1 MMKKFKIK
9 TGDTVKVIAGENKGQ
24 EGKVLKVLF
33 DSDKVIVESVNMIKK
48 HLKPSAQNPQG
59 GIQEKEA
66 PIHISNVA
74 LVGKNGNPTRV
85 RYEIQDGK
93 KVRVSTKTNEV
104 IS

>member
-1 MMKKFKIK
+1 MKKFKIK
-9 TGDTVKVIAGENKGQ
+9 TGDTVQVIAGENKGQ
-24 EGKVLKVLF
+24 EGKVLKVLY
-33 DSDKVIVESVNMIKK
+33 DSEKVIVESVNMIKK

-74 LVGKNGNPTRV
+74 LIDKNGNPTRV

>member
-1 MMKKFKIK
+1 MKKYKIK
-9 TGDTVKVIAGENKGQ
+9 AGDTVKVITGENKGQ
-24 EGKVLKVLF
+24 EGKVLKVLY

-74 LVGKNGNPTRV
+74 LTDKNGNPTRV

-93 KVRVSTKTNEV
+93 KVRVTTKTKEV

>member
-1 MMKKFKIK
+1 MMKKSKIR
-9 TGDTVKVIAGENKGQ
+9 TGDTVKVIAGENKNQ
-24 EGKVLKVLF
+24 DGKVLKVF
-33 DSDKVIVESVNMIKK
+33 YDKDKVIVENVNMIKK

-74 LVGKNGNPTRV
+74 LMDKEGNPTRV
-85 RYEIQDGK
+85 RLEVQDGK

>member
-1 MMKKFKIK
+1 MKKFKIK
-9 TGDTVKVIAGENKGQ
+9 TGDTVKVITGENKGQ
-24 EGKVLKVLF
+24 EGKVLKVF
-33 DSDKVIVESVNMIKK
+33 YDSDKVIVESINMIKK
-48 HLKPSAQNPQG
+48 HLKPSAENPQG

-74 LVGKNGNPTRV
+74 LTDKEGNPTRV

-93 KVRVSTKTNEV
+93 KVRVSTKTKEV

>member
-1 MMKKFKIK
+1 MKKFKIK

>member
-1 MMKKFKIK
+1 MKKFKIK
-9 TGDTVKVIAGENKGQ
+9 SGDTVQVIAGESKGQ
-24 EGKVLKVLF
+24 EGKVLQILR

-48 HLKPSAQNPQG
+48 HLKPNAQNPQG
-59 GIQEKEA
+59 GIVEKEA

-74 LVGKNGNPTRV
+74 LVDKDGNPTRV

>member
-1 MMKKFKIK
+1 MKKFKIK
-9 TGDTVKVIAGENKGQ
+9 SGDTVQVIAGEYKGQ
-24 EGKVLKVLF
+24 EGKVLQILR

-48 HLKPSAQNPQG
+48 HLKPNAQNPQG
-59 GIQEKEA
+59 GIVEKEA

-74 LVGKNGNPTRV
+74 LVDKDGNPTRV

>member
-1 MMKKFKIK
+1 MKKFKIK
-9 TGDTVKVIAGENKGQ
+9 TGDTVKVVAGENKGQ
-24 EGKVLKVLF
+24 EGKVLSVLY

-74 LVGKNGNPTRV
+74 LTDKNGNPTRV

-93 KVRVSTKTNEV
+93 KVRISTKTKEV

>member
-1 MMKKFKIK
+1 MMKKLKIR
-9 TGDTVKVIAGENKGQ
+9 TGDTVKVIAGESKNK
-24 EGKVLKVLF
+24 EGKILKVF
-33 DSDKVIVESVNMIKK
+33 YDTDKVIVESVNMIKK

-74 LVGKNGNPTRV
+74 LMDKEGNPTRV
-85 RYEIQDGK
+85 RLEVQDGK
-93 KVRVSTKTNEV
+93 KVRVSTRTNEV

>member
-1 MMKKFKIK
+1 MMKKSKIR
-9 TGDTVKVIAGENKGQ
+9 TGDTVKVITGEHKNQ
-24 EGKVLKVLF
+24 EGKVLKVF
-33 DSDKVIVESVNMIKK
+33 YDKDKVIVEQVNIIKK
-48 HLKPSAQNPQG
+48 HLKPNAQNPQG

-74 LVGKNGNPTRV
+74 LMDKNGDATRV
-85 RYEIQDGK
+85 RFEVQDGK

>member
-1 MMKKFKIK
+1 MMKKYKIK
-9 TGDTVKVIAGENKGQ
+9 TGDTVKVITGENKGQ
-24 EGKVLKVLF
+24 EGKVLKVLY

-74 LVGKNGNPTRV
+74 LTDKNGNPTRV

-93 KVRVSTKTNEV
+93 KVRVSTKTKEV

>member
-1 MMKKFKIK
+1 MKKFKIK
-9 TGDTVKVIAGENKGQ
+9 TGDTVKVIAGEDKGQ
-24 EGKVLKVLF
+24 DGKVIKVLR
-33 DSDKVIVESVNMIKK
+33 DKNKVIVESVNMIKK

-74 LVGKNGNPTRV
+74 LMDKDGNPTRV
-85 RYEIQDGK
+85 RFEIQDGK

>member
-1 MMKKFKIK
+1 MKKFKIK
-9 TGDTVKVIAGENKGQ
+9 TGDTVKVIAGEDKGQ
-24 EGKVLKVLF
+24 EGKVLKVLQ

-74 LVGKNGNPTRV
+74 LMDKDGNPTRV
-85 RYEIQDGK
+85 RFEVQDGK
-93 KVRVSTKTNEV
+93 KVRVSTRTNEV

>member
-1 MMKKFKIK
+1 MKKFKIR
-9 TGDTVKVIAGENKGQ
+9 TGDTVKVIAGENKNK
-24 EGKVLKVLF
+24 EGKVLKVLY
-33 DSDKVIVESVNMIKK
+33 DNDKVIVENVNMIKK

-74 LVGKNGNPTRV
+74 LMDKEGNPTRV
-85 RYEIQDGK
+85 RLEVQDGK

>member
-1 MMKKFKIK
+1 
-9 TGDTVKVIAGENKGQ
+9 
-24 EGKVLKVLF
+24 LL

-74 LVGKNGNPTRV
+74 LMDKDGNPTRV
-85 RYEIQDGK
+85 RYEMQDGK
-93 KVRVSTKTNEV
+93 KVRVATKTNEV
-104 IS
+104 IN

>member
-1 MMKKFKIK
+1 MKKYKIK
-9 TGDTVKVIAGENKGQ
+9 AGDTVKVITGENKGQ
-24 EGKVLKVLF
+24 EGKVLRVLY

-74 LVGKNGNPTRV
+74 LTDKNGNPTRV

-93 KVRVSTKTNEV
+93 KVRVSTKTKEV

>member
-1 MMKKFKIK
+1 MKKFKIR
-9 TGDTVKVIAGENKGQ
+9 TGDTVKVIAGEDKGQ
-24 EGKVLKVLF
+24 EGKVLKVLYG
-33 DSDKVIVESVNMIKK
+33 SDKVIVESVNMIKK
-48 HLKPSAQNPQG
+48 HLKPSAENPQG

-74 LVGKNGNPTRV
+74 LMDKDGNPTRV
-85 RYEIQDGK
+85 RFEEKDGK

>member
-1 MMKKFKIK
+1 MMKKSKIR
-9 TGDTVKVIAGENKGQ
+9 TGDTVKVIAGENKNL
-24 EGKVLKVLF
+24 EGKVLKVLY
-33 DSDKVIVESVNMIKK
+33 DSDKVIVENVNMIKK
-48 HLKPSAQNPQG
+48 HLKPNAQNPQG

-74 LVGKNGNPTRV
+74 LMDKEGNPTRV
-85 RYEIQDGK
+85 RFEVQDGK

>member
-1 MMKKFKIK
+1 MKKFKIK
-9 TGDTVKVIAGENKGQ
+9 SGDTVQVIAGEYKGQ
-24 EGKVLKVLF
+24 EGKVLKVLR
-33 DSDKVIVESVNMIKK
+33 DSDKVVVESINTIKK
-48 HLKPSAQNPQG
+48 HLKPNAQNPQG
-59 GIQEKEA
+59 GIVEKEA

-74 LVGKNGNPTRV
+74 LVGNDGKPTRV

>member
-9 TGDTVKVIAGENKGQ
+9 SGDTVQVIAGEYKGQ
-24 EGKVLKVLF
+24 EGKVLKVLR
-33 DSDKVIVESVNMIKK
+33 DSDKVIVESVNTIKR
-48 HLKPSAQNPQG
+48 HLKPNAQNPQG
-59 GIQEKEA
+59 GIVEKEA

-74 LVGKNGNPTRV
+74 LVGKDGKPTRV
-85 RYEIQDGK
+85 RYEMQDGK

>member
-1 MMKKFKIK
+1 MKKLKIR
-9 TGDTVKVIAGENKGQ
+9 TGDTVKVIAGENKGL
-24 EGKVLKVLF
+24 EGKVLKVF
-33 DSDKVIVESVNMIKK
+33 YDSDKVLVESVNMIKK

-74 LVGKNGNPTRV
+74 LMDKDGNPTRV
-85 RYEIQDGK
+85 RYEIKDGK

>member
-1 MMKKFKIK
+1 MKKFKIK
-9 TGDTVKVIAGENKGQ
+9 TGDTVKVIAGEDKGQ
-24 EGKVLKVLF
+24 EGKVIKVLR
-33 DSDKVIVESVNMIKK
+33 DKDKVIVESVNMIKK

-74 LVGKNGNPTRV
+74 LMDKDGNPTRV
-85 RYEIQDGK
+85 RFEIQDGK
-93 KVRVSTKTNEV
+93 KVRVSTKTDEV

>member
-1 MMKKFKIK
+1 MMKKFRIRK
-9 TGDTVKVIAGENKGQ
+9 GDTVKVIAGENKNE
-24 EGKVLKVLF
+24 EGKVLKVLY
-33 DSDKVIVESVNMIKK
+33 DKDKVIVESVNMIKK

-59 GIQEKEA
+59 GIQEIEA

-74 LVGKNGNPTRV
+74 LMDKNGNATRV
-85 RYEIQDGK
+85 RFEVQDGK

>member
-1 MMKKFKIK
+1 MKKFKIK
-9 TGDTVKVIAGENKGQ
+9 TSDTVQVIAGENKGQ
-24 EGKVLKVLF
+24 EGKVLKVLY
-33 DSDKVIVESVNMIKK
+33 DSEKVIVESVNMIKK

-74 LVGKNGNPTRV
+74 LIDKNGNPTRV

>member
-1 MMKKFKIK
+1 MKKYKIK
-9 TGDTVKVIAGENKGQ
+9 TGDTVKVITGENKGQ
-24 EGKVLKVLF
+24 EGKVLKVLY

-74 LVGKNGNPTRV
+74 LTDKNGNPTRV
-85 RYEIQDGK
+85 RYEIQDDK
-93 KVRVSTKTNEV
+93 KVRVSTKTKEV

>member
-1 MMKKFKIK
+1 MMKKSKIR
-9 TGDTVKVIAGENKGQ
+9 TGDTVKVIAGENKNQ
-24 EGKVLKVLF
+24 EGKVLKVLY

-74 LVGKNGNPTRV
+74 LMDKEGNATRV
-85 RYEIQDGK
+85 RLEVQDGK
-93 KVRVSTKTNEV
+93 KVRVSTKTNEE

>member
-1 MMKKFKIK
+1 MKKYKIK
-9 TGDTVKVIAGENKGQ
+9 TGDTVKVITGENKGQ
-24 EGKVLKVLF
+24 EGKVLKVLY

-74 LVGKNGNPTRV
+74 LTDKNGNPTRV

-93 KVRVSTKTNEV
+93 KVRVSTKTKEV